1 MVELVWRLERR
12 RLEKLRTK
20 QEVGTVTNR
29 PGESWSVSIAW
40 STSDGASRNQLYE
53 AGSRPRGQRDYK
65 GKCSDIAT
73 HFPFAYGGMS
83 IVQIVQIVDYS
94 NTRIKS

>member
-1 MVELVWRLERR
+1 MVWRSERR

-53 AGSRPRGQRDYK
+53 RAARTKRL
-65 GKCSDIAT
+65 
-73 HFPFAYGGMS
+73 
-83 IVQIVQIVDYS
+83 
-94 NTRIKS
+94 